1 MPAHRSGDRDLHIVA
16 DDARATPTRCHR
28 AAVGISER
36 DLAVGRGQHLLLVGC
51 ELAHFL
57 FQLVELLLEP
67 CRLEQEH
74 VGRLLPIRRIELG
87 EIPRHTLLELGAPT
101 IDLPSCKIA
110 ISIIDCFERAAVD
123 RDLAFASR
131 PIWRQRLTKLA
142 HTLRIAGPLSLRKSA
157 ITLSSGT
164 SRPSSHMTSK
174 FRPASRSSRRL
185 DCTRLR

>member
-1 MPAHRSGDRDLHIVA
+1 MVHGVDRDLHIVA
-16 DDARATPTRCHR
+16 DDARTTPTRCHR

-36 DLAVGRGQHLLLVGC
+36 DLAVGRGQHLLLVDC
-51 ELAHFL
+51 ELAHFF

-67 CRLEQEH
+67 RRLEHEH
-74 VGRLLPIRRIELG
+74 VGRFLSIRRIELG
-87 EIPRHTLLELGAPT
+87 EIPRHTLLELRAPA

-110 ISIIDCFERAAVD
+110 ISMTALNLLPSIAT
-123 RDLAFASR
+123 LAFASR

>member
-1 MPAHRSGDRDLHIVA
+1 MVHGVDRDLYIVA

-67 CRLEQEH
+67 RRLEHEH
-74 VGRLLPIRRIELG
+74 VGWFLSIRRIELG
-87 EIPRHTLLELGAPT
+87 EIPRHTLLELRAPA

-110 ISIIDCFERAAVD
+110 ISIVDRFELAAVD
-123 RDLAFASR
+123 RDARLRQQTHLATEIDEAR
-131 PIWRQRLTKLA
+131 AHPADRRTIVLA
-142 HTLRIAGPLSLRKSA
+142 EIA

-164 SRPSSHMTSK
+164 SRPSSHMTSR

>member
-1 MPAHRSGDRDLHIVA
+1 MVHGVDRDLHIVA

-57 FQLVELLLEP
+57 FQLVELFLEP
-67 CRLEQEH
+67 RRLEHEH
-74 VGRLLPIRRIELG
+74 VRRFLPIRRIELG
-87 EIPRHTLLELGAPT
+87 EIPRHTLLELRAPA
-101 IDLPSCKIA
+101 IA
-110 ISIIDCFERAAVD
+110 T
-123 RDLAFASR
+123 LAFASK

-164 SRPSSHMTSK
+164 SRPSSHMTSR